1 MGKLVTGI
9 LSVFI
14 VVGIL
19 GVYIPNALA
28 TINTPLE
35 VCNGNSALAQD
46 RGSAA
51 EQETNQELTGDTG
64 AQSVSPEF
72 NALNGNNLGFESQ
85 QNGDCLPIIE
95 QPPVGD
101 STLPIPRN

>member
-1 MGKLVTGI
+1 MDKLVTGI
-9 LSVFI
+9 ISVFI
-14 VVGIL
+14 IVGML

-28 TINTPLE
+28 TLGTPLE
-35 VCNGNSALAQD
+35 ICNGNSAAAQD
-46 RGSAA
+46 GGGAA
-51 EQETNQELTGDTG
+51 ELETNQELTGDTA

-101 STLPIPRN
+101 STTPIPRN